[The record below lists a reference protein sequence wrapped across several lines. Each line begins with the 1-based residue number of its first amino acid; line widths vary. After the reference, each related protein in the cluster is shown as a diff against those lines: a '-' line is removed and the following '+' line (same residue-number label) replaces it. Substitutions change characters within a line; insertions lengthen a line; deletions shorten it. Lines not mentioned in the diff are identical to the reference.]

1 MGNIASSLVLDNQV
15 STIAKP
21 VSKTVAKH
29 KGATKQKQIPA
40 RRATRREKK
49 LKQTAS

>member
-29 KGATKQKQIPA
+29 KRATKKKLIPA
-40 RRATRREKK
+40 RRATLREKK
-49 LKQTAS
+49 LKQAAT